1 MAQIEKALPIA
12 LRWLGLAALLIVLT
26 CVMLIADGWI
36 DAATQAICPQGWW
49 HTSEFWA
56 HCAYPPVSIA
66 KYGLLYGGYAVLA
79 LLAIRLVA
87 PSYKVLASAVIL
99 IAMIAPPAFHLLIVK
114 FSWVEISKLV
124 LVAAI
129 ALLFAIGVRR
139 ARNRSS
145 KCETSGQIE
154 RV

>member
-1 MAQIEKALPIA
+1 MAQMEKALLIA
-12 LRWLGLAALLIVLT
+12 LRWLGLAALLIVLA
-26 CVMLIADGWI
+26 CVVWIADSWI
-36 DAATQAICPQGWW
+36 DAVTQAICPQGSW

-87 PSYKVLASAVIL
+87 PAYKMLASAAIL
-99 IAMIAPPAFHLLIVK
+99 IAMMAAPAFHLLVK
-114 FSWVEISKLV
+114 FSLVEISKLV

-129 ALLFAIGVRR
+129 ALIFAIGARR
-139 ARNRSS
+139 ARSRPS
-145 KCETSGQIE
+145 KCEKSGQIE